1 MIVGVCKIELFL
13 PQSRSLK
20 AKRQV
25 LKSLKDRIRNRFNV
39 SIAEVDHQ
47 DLWQRGT
54 LALAIV
60 SGEKKYVNRMM
71 QQILAIVYSEPRLQ
85 LLNHSFDWY

>member
-1 MIVGVCKIELFL
+1 MIVGCKIELFL

-47 DLWQRGT
+47 DLGQRGT
-54 LALAIV
+54 FRSLVRLVLGDFDGTPSI
-60 SGEKKYVNRMM
+60 
-71 QQILAIVYSEPRLQ
+71 SEGCR
-85 LLNHSFDWY
+85 SY